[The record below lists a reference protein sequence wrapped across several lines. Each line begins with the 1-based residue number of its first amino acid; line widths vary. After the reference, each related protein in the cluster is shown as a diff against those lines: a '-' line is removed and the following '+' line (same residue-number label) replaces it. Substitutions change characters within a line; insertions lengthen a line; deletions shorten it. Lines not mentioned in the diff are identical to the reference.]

1 MSKTKQTDPTLTLEE
16 ALELQIKPIPYPP
29 NPLDSRVEVKKETPK
44 NIYQKLH
51 AIMEAIAFI
60 EKDKRNEFHKY
71 NYASEEAIKKAVHS
85 QLVANRVI
93 FLVDVEDFKRVDYIT
108 KKQERSTLTE
118 VYINYSFT
126 DIDTLEKIT
135 GRFVG
140 TGDDNADK
148 GTYKAITGAIKY
160 ILTSTFL
167 IPTGDDPEVEN
178 KKAETEK
185 INEKLVVKIEP
196 KKELS
201 EMVIK
206 TIKESTNKEALQA
219 YANNLKEYHTD
230 KTFIDLVRNRL
241 NELSGEG
248 VK

>member
-1 MSKTKQTDPTLTLEE
+1 
-16 ALELQIKPIPYPP
+16 
-29 NPLDSRVEVKKETPK
+29 VEVKKETPK

-85 QLVANRVI
+85 QLVANRVVFSMDI
-93 FLVDVEDFKRVDYIT
+93 TDMQRNNNLVDIIVKYT
-108 KKQERSTLTE
+108 
-118 VYINYSFT
+118 FT
-126 DIDTLEKIT
+126 DIDTLEKVS
-135 GRFVG
+135 GSFNG
-140 TGDDNADK
+140 CGEDK
-148 GTYKAITGAIKY
+148 GDKALYKAVTGAIKY

-178 KKAETEK
+178 KKDVAPQPA
-185 INEKLVVKIEP
+185 KIEP

-206 TIKESTNKEALQA
+206 TIKESTNKEALQN